1 MDLSAVFDAV
11 GTPGAVWP
19 LILFAG
25 ILAWAYRPGRRR
37 RSTGDAPVPCDDD
50 DGGKR

>member
-1 MDLSAVFDAV
+1 MDLSAVFDAI
-11 GTPGAVWP
+11 GALGIVWL

-25 ILAWAYRPGRRR
+25 VLVWAFRPKKRR
-37 RSTGDAPVPCDDD
+37 RSAGDAAVPFDDD

>member
-11 GTPGAVWP
+11 GTSGAVWL

-25 ILAWAYRPGRRR
+25 VLAWAFRPGRRR
-37 RSTGDAPVPCDDD
+37 RSMGNAPVPLDDD
-50 DGGKR
+50 DGEKM

>member
-11 GTPGAVWP
+11 GVLGVVWL

-25 ILAWAYRPGRRR
+25 ILFWAFRRKTRR
-37 RSTGDAPVPCDDD
+37 RSMGDAPVPFDDD
-50 DGGKR
+50 DGGKM